1 MDNAL
6 IIDVVLGVLLVAG
19 AVIGAYRGL
28 FKSLMGFL
36 VVLAA
41 LVGAVLLA
49 DLLTEPLTGL
59 IAPQVEDAVVKRFSD
74 KLEQTAKE
82 DGTADSR
89 NELSELLEKYGLPAD
104 TLDELTGTLAG
115 ALSDAASA
123 AKGKAADTFRS
134 AISST
139 VRTLVRGVVHAALV
153 LVLYVVLL
161 IVLKLLTNAID
172 HVFDLPGL
180 NTLNTLGGAA
190 LGLLEAALLLYVVI
204 FAASRF
210 GVKLIAEHADDTYL
224 LAFFL
229 NHSPVEWIS
238 ALFHKA

>member
-36 VVLAA
+36 VVLVA

-49 DLLTEPLTGL
+49 DFLTEPVTDVV
-59 IAPQVEDAVVKRFSD
+59 APQVENLVVKRFSD
-74 KLEQTAKE
+74 ELDRTAKTDE
-82 DGTADSR
+82 AADSR
-89 NELSELLEKYGLPAD
+89 RELSDLLEEYGLPAD
-104 TLDELTGTLAG
+104 TLDELLGTLTDT
-115 ALSDAASA
+115 LSSASSA
-123 AKGKAADTFRS
+123 AKERASATFRG
-134 AISST
+134 AVST
-139 VRTLVRGVVHAALV
+139 SVRALVRGVVHTALV
-153 LVLYVVLL
+153 LALYIVLL

-204 FAASRF
+204 YAASRF
-210 GVKLIAEHADDTYL
+210 GVELITEHADDTYL

-229 NHSPVEWIS
+229 SHSPVEWIS
-238 ALFHKA
+238 ALFHQA